1 MVSASD
7 YHRKSDLLDSHDTL
21 PERPRKRRFRLFATL
36 AAPFRDID
44 ERALHK
50 KRAPVEM
57 RNNSKGNLFTTR
69 VAAPVKV
76 PVRRFLR
83 GGD

>member
-1 MVSASD
+1 MVSAAD
-7 YHRKSDLLDSHDTL
+7 YHRKSGLLDSHDTGS
-21 PERPRKRRFRLFATL
+21 EQPRKRRFRLFAAL

-44 ERALHK
+44 ERALYK
-50 KRAPVEM
+50 KRPQIEV

-69 VAAPVKV
+69 AAAPVKV
-76 PVRRFLR
+76 PVRRFRR